1 MPHGIGYSDGEG
13 NMNDTVPQI
22 HEYCFCT
29 IITRSH
35 LGWALA
41 LCDSLRQWEAALPF
55 VILVS
60 DVEDAA
66 TLDAGGRRGVE
77 FLLLED
83 MKRTALGSAICTKY
97 AEQSDELRWSLK
109 PVLMLHLLQRAR
121 KVMYGDCDL
130 HFYSAPDR
138 LWKELDTATLLLS
151 PHWRSATATVDRA
164 NFDLL
169 YVGGLYNG
177 GFVAASRGGEPALEA
192 WGANCLEV
200 CIKDFTQGQ
209 YVDQTHL
216 NLLPVYFDGVRVL
229 KHRGCNVANWNMVE
243 CARTTMPDGAVLI
256 NGVHP
261 IVFIHFTRS
270 MIDGIVSGVDGA
282 LMPHLR
288 IFRDRLLAAGF
299 AKDVIADSEHRLAE
313 KNKEPDTSV
322 RARLGRVVKRVTGGN

>member
-1 MPHGIGYSDGEG
+1 MEK
-13 NMNDTVPQI
+13 
-22 HEYCFCT
+22 CFCT

-41 LCDSLRQWEAALPF
+41 LCDSLRQWDTALPF
-55 VILVS
+55 VVLVT
-60 DVEDAA
+60 DVEDASS
-66 TLDAGGRRGVE
+66 LDAGGRPGVE
-77 FLLLED
+77 FLLLAD
-83 MKRTALGSAICTKY
+83 MNDTELGAAIGTKY

-109 PVLMLHLLQRAR
+109 PVLMLQLLRRYR

-130 HFYSAPDR
+130 HFFSDPAW
-138 LWKELDTATLLLS
+138 LWKALDKGSVLLS
-151 PHWRSATATVDRA
+151 PHWRSATATVDRP

-177 GFVAASRGGEPALEA
+177 GFVAASQGGEAALQA
-192 WGANCLEV
+192 WGANCLAV

-216 NLLPVYFDGVRVL
+216 NLLPVYFDGVEVL

-243 CARTTMPDGAVLI
+243 CARIRNDQGGVFI
-256 NGVHP
+256 NGTFP

-270 MIDGIVSGVDGA
+270 MIDGIVSGVDG
-282 LMPHLR
+282 LLRPHLEVL
-288 IFRDRLLAAGF
+288 RDRLLAAGF
-299 AKDVIADSEHRLAE
+299 PKDVIADSERRLAE

-322 RARLGRVVKRVTGGN
+322 RGRLGRAMKRVTGGK

>member
-1 MPHGIGYSDGEG
+1 MEK
-13 NMNDTVPQI
+13 
-22 HEYCFCT
+22 CFCT

-41 LCDSLRQWEAALPF
+41 LCDSLRQWDASLHF
-55 VILVS
+55 VILVT
-60 DVEDAA
+60 DVDGGSS
-66 TLDAGGRRGVE
+66 LDAGGRAGVE
-77 FLLLED
+77 FRLLGD
-83 MKRTALGSAICTKY
+83 MKDTELGAAICARY

-109 PVLMLHLLQRAR
+109 PVLMLQLLKRYQ

-130 HFYSAPDR
+130 HFFSDPSWLWEALDR
-138 LWKELDTATLLLS
+138 STVLLS
-151 PHWRSATATVDRA
+151 PHWRSATATVDRP

-177 GFVAASRGGEPALEA
+177 GFVAASRGGEPALQG
-192 WGANCLEV
+192 WGTNCLEV

-216 NLLPVYFDGVRVL
+216 NLLPVYFDGVLVL

-243 CARTTMPDGAVLI
+243 CARTKASTGDVLI
-256 NGVHP
+256 NGTFP

-270 MIDGIVSGVDGA
+270 MIDGIVSGVDG
-282 LMPHLR
+282 LLRQHLEVL
-288 IFRDRLLAAGF
+288 RDRLLTAGF
-299 AKDVIADSEHRLAE
+299 PKDVIAESEQRLAE

-322 RARLGRVVKRVTGGN
+322 RGRLGRAMKRVTGGK